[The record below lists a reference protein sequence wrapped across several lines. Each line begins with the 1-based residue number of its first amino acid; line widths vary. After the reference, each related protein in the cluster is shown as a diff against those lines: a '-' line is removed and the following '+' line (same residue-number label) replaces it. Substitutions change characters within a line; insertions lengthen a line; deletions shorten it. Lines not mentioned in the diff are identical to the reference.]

1 MTKEEDDSNLHY
13 IIDVMWKDRYFNQMT
28 KFHVMTTLLLS
39 HNHAAKMIEIF
50 TKQVFSFIMH
60 RFFDQFLISQNAKSA
75 MKAWLLFRDQE
86 TKFHHTCECWSY
98 QSDSKLFW
106 NFCKSFSSELSCLAR
121 RVMMLSINSMFAER
135 NWFIMNLIMNKTR
148 NSLHSINVNKL
159 MFIYMNKRT
168 LDRFKN
174 TKSKLQFAD

>member
-1 MTKEEDDSNLHY
+1 
-13 IIDVMWKDRYFNQMT
+13 
-28 KFHVMTTLLLS
+28 
-39 HNHAAKMIEIF
+39 
-50 TKQVFSFIMH
+50 
-60 RFFDQFLISQNAKSA
+60 
-75 MKAWLLFRDQE
+75 
-86 TKFHHTCECWSY
+86 
-98 QSDSKLFW
+98 
-106 NFCKSFSSELSCLAR
+106 LSCLAR